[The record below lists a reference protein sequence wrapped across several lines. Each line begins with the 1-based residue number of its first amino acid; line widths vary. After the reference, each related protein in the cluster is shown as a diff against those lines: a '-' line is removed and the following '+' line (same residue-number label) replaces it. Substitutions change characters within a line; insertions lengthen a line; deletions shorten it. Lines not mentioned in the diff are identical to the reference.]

1 MSLGATHHP
10 SSHGAGTSGEH
21 FAALRAF
28 VQQPRQQLLARLS
41 YGLRQPLFRTPLY
54 RLLLAGR
61 GPTALKVTPSDPWPG
76 NAEAGSAIIQ
86 GNFTLLGSTVR
97 RPMPLWLPIEISRR
111 WSEEINSFSWLRDLR
126 AAGGD
131 TARRTA
137 RQLVA
142 AWVDAN
148 RRWHPITWD
157 PQVTGRRLANWLGQ
171 YDFFAASADV
181 EFRHRLLREM
191 AFQARHLNKILPAGL
206 SGGRAIGALKGLI
219 YAGICLPD
227 AESCRQRGLTLLRDA
242 MAQQILADGGHIE
255 RSPRRHLEVLRDLID
270 LRAALVAAELEVPDD
285 LHATI
290 EQMAPVLRLLQHGD
304 GGLALFN
311 DSGEEADWQVDL
323 VLQRAGGRGRPL
335 ASAPISGF
343 QRLQAGRSLL
353 IVDAGAPAPSGF
365 DEAAHAGTLSFEMS
379 VGRERLIVNCGA
391 QASDGEW
398 RTVQRGT
405 AAHSALVVAETN
417 SSQVVPGD
425 GLGRRPNNVTCRREE
440 TEGSIWLELS
450 HDGYLASH
458 GLVHHRRLYLSSSGE
473 DLRGEDRLE
482 GKGGGRVEAGY
493 AVRFHLHP
501 AAQASLSQSG
511 DTVLLRLP
519 RGDGWRFYA
528 RGAELRLQ
536 PSIYLGMAGTIRRS
550 QQIVLSGATESGAA
564 TIKWAMKREA
574 KPRAK
579 R

>member
-1 MSLGATHHP
+1 MSLGAHASGHTAE
-10 SSHGAGTSGEH
+10 SAGEF
-21 FAALRAF
+21 FAAARAF
-28 VQQPRQQLLARLS
+28 VHQPRQQLLARLTYS
-41 YGLRQPLFRTPLY
+41 LRKPLFRTPFY

-61 GPTALKVTPSDPWPG
+61 GPTALTVSPSDPWPG
-76 NAEAGSAIIQ
+76 NAETGSAIIQ

-97 RPMPLWLPIEISRR
+97 RPMPLWTPIDISRR
-111 WSEEINSFSWLRDLR
+111 WCEEINSFSWLRDLR
-126 AAGGD
+126 ATGGD
-131 TARRTA
+131 SARRTA

-142 AWVDAN
+142 AWIDAN
-148 RRWHPITWD
+148 RRWHPITWN

-227 AESCRQRGLTLLRDA
+227 AESCRLRGLALLRDA

-270 LRAALVAAELEVPDD
+270 LRAALVAAELEVSDD

-323 VLQRAGGRGRPL
+323 VLQRAGGRSRPL

-343 QRLQAGRSLL
+343 QRLQAGRALL
-353 IVDAGAPAPSGF
+353 IVDTGAPAPSGF
-365 DEAAHAGTLSFEMS
+365 DGAAHAGTLSFEMS

-405 AAHSALVVAETN
+405 AAHSTLVLAETN
-417 SSQVVPGD
+417 SSQIVPGD
-425 GLGRRPNNVTCRREE
+425 GLGRRPENVTCRREE
-440 TEGSIWLELS
+440 TEGNVWLELS
-450 HDGYLASH
+450 HDGYAASH
-458 GLVHHRRLYLSSSGE
+458 GLLHHRRLYLSGNGE

-482 GKGGGRVEAGY
+482 CKGAGRLGTDF

-501 AAQASLSQSG
+501 SVQASLSQSG

-519 RGDGWRFYA
+519 RGDGWRFHA

-536 PSIYLGMAGTIRRS
+536 PSIYLGLAGAVRRS
-550 QQIVLSGATESGAA
+550 QQIVLVGSVGAGVA
-564 TIKWAMKREA
+564 TVKWAMKREA
-574 KPRAK
+574 KPRTK